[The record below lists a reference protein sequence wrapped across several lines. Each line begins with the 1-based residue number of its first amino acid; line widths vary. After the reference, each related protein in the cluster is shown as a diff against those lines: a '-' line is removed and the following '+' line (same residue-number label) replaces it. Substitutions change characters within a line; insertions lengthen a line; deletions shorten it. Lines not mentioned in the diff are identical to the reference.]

1 MNASAQP
8 RKRSVR
14 TGRRY
19 RSGRAAG
26 DYDVVVVGSGIG
38 GLCTAALLAKLGK
51 KVCVL
56 EQHYTAGG
64 YTHSY
69 ENAGYEWDVGVHYI
83 GEVHKRWS
91 ILRRIF
97 DVISDRGIRWQ
108 PMDDCYDRIILGAQ
122 RYDFR
127 AGREHFVD
135 DLKAR
140 FPEESRAIDAYMA
153 MLQQVSRKVP
163 MFFAGQAMPRWF
175 AGLYRPLRKR
185 LLPACA
191 FQTTGEVLNGL
202 TGNQQLIAVL
212 TGQWGDYG
220 LPPSESS
227 FLMHA
232 MVAKHYL
239 AGAAYPV
246 GGSWKIADAIIPVI
260 RRAGGEVFT
269 YAGVEQILIENHRAV
284 GVRLQNGDEI
294 RAPQVVS
301 NVGYV
306 PTVKRLLP
314 DVVQPAFQLDSLAVP
329 LSSAHLCVYAGFKG
343 DAERLGLD
351 STNLWV
357 YPDANHDLNVH
368 SHRQDPNSAFPLV
381 YISFPSSKDPQWS
394 QHYPDKSTVE
404 IVTIGSLKQFEPW
417 LGSQWSKR
425 GDDYDALKKQIAERL
440 LDVLYKHRPQLR
452 EALDFYELST
462 PLSTQWFQWNDVG
475 EIYGLDH
482 TPKRF
487 EQPQLHTETPIK
499 GLYLTGADVVT
510 AGVGGALMGGVMAAA
525 RMMGWRGYKVM
536 GLLKGSAGR

>member
-1 MNASAQP
+1 MNAHPQP
-8 RKRSVR
+8 AKRTVR

-19 RSGRAAG
+19 RTGRAAN

-38 GLCTAALLAKLGK
+38 GLCTAALLSKLGR

-83 GEVHKRWS
+83 GEVHKRKS

-108 PMDDCYDRIILGAQ
+108 AMDECYDRIILDNEAF
-122 RYDFR
+122 DFR
-127 AGREHFVD
+127 AGRENFVA

-140 FPEESRAIDAYMA
+140 FPEDTAAIDAYMA
-153 MLQQVSRKVP
+153 LLLQLSRKVP
-163 MFFAGQAMPRWF
+163 FFFAAQALPRWF
-175 AGLYRPLRKR
+175 ARLYRPLRKFM
-185 LLPACA
+185 LPACA
-191 FQTTGEVLNGL
+191 FQTTQEVLSGL
-202 TGNQQLIAVL
+202 TDNQQLIGVL

-220 LPPSESS
+220 LPPAESS

-246 GGSWKIADAIIPVI
+246 GGSWKIADAIVPVI

-269 YAGVEQILIENHRAV
+269 YAGVDKIIIEGKRAV

-294 RAPQVVS
+294 RAPQIVS
-301 NVGYV
+301 NVGFV
-306 PTVKRLLP
+306 PTVKQLLNKS
-314 DVVQPAFQLDSLAVP
+314 VQSDFKLDTLAVP

-343 DAERLGLD
+343 DAQSLNLD

-368 SHRQDPNSAFPLV
+368 AHRQDMNADFPLV
-381 YISFPSSKDPQWS
+381 YISFPSTKDPQWS
-394 QHYPDKSTVE
+394 QLFPNKSTVE
-404 IVTIGSLKQFEPW
+404 IVTIGSLKQFTPW
-417 LGSQWSKR
+417 LGSQWNKR
-425 GDDYDALKKQIAERL
+425 GQDYDALKKEIAERL
-440 LDVLYKHRPQLR
+440 LEVLYKHRPQLR

-462 PLSTQWFQWNDVG
+462 PLSTQWFQWNDAG

-487 EQPQLHTETPIK
+487 EQPQLHTETPVK

-525 RMMGWRGYKVM
+525 RMMGWRGYQVF
-536 GLLKGSAGR
+536 GLLKR